1 MKNVLKNIVIVIT
14 LIFTSNLT
22 ALAVGVNGVE
32 QQNNGSAMKV
42 QTDREGI
49 EAKIEGFDNE
59 IQKNMAIQE
68 ENKVKIVETEKATV
82 TAAKEIKQVEKEAE
96 KEQELFNSRMRT
108 MYINGF
114 DGYTSIILESESFGD
129 FISRVENIRT
139 VIEFDKKIVDGFE
152 DTKKELDEKQKNLNI
167 TKKKLLVLQSENK
180 QKLDKIISSKE
191 SQNKLMSELSG
202 NGYLP
207 AAQTNNTK
215 ESIAKINQISESA
228 SRRAPSRGSAVVSD
242 NAVIAYASKFLGTP
256 YVWGG
261 TSPSGFDC
269 SGFTQYVYAHFGIS
283 LGRTTFDQIKNGVQ
297 VSRQNL
303 QTGDL
308 VFFGTFQDP
317 HHMGIYIGNN
327 TYMHAPRTGDVLK
340 VSPMTRSDFVTG
352 RRVK

>member
-1 MKNVLKNIVIVIT
+1 MKKALRNIVIAMT

-22 ALAVGVNGVE
+22 VLAVGVNGGS
-32 QQNNGSAMKV
+32 QQKKDSLTKV
-42 QTDREGI
+42 QTGREEI
-49 EAKIEGFDNE
+49 ETKIEEFDNE
-59 IQKNMAIQE
+59 IQKNMAKTE
-68 ENKVKIVETEKATV
+68 ENKVKIVESEKATV
-82 TAAKEIKQVEKEAE
+82 IAAKEIKQVEKEAE
-96 KEQELFNSRMRT
+96 KEQVLFNSRIRT
-108 MYINGF
+108 MYMNGF
-114 DGYTSIILESESFGD
+114 DGYTSIILQSESFGD
-129 FISRVENIRT
+129 FVSRVENIKT
-139 VIEFDKKIVDGFE
+139 VIAFDKKIVDGFE
-152 DTKKELDEKQKNLNI
+152 NTKRELNEKQKNLNI

-191 SQNKLMSELSG
+191 SQNKLLSDLGG
-202 NGYLP
+202 NGYLV
-207 AAQTNNTK
+207 ASQTSNTND
-215 ESIAKINQISESA
+215 SIARIDQISKSES
-228 SRRAPSRGSAVVSD
+228 RNTPSRGSAAVSD

-297 VSRQNL
+297 VSRGNL

>member
-22 ALAVGVNGVE
+22 ALAVGVNGE
-32 QQNNGSAMKV
+32 AQQNKDSVMKV

-68 ENKVKIVETEKATV
+68 ENKVKIVETEKANV

-129 FISRVENIRT
+129 FISRVENIKT

-207 AAQTNNTK
+207 AAQTSNTK
-215 ESIAKINQISESA
+215 ESIAKINQIRESA
-228 SRRAPSRGSAVVSD
+228 SKRAPSRGSAVVSD
-242 NAVIAYASKFLGTP
+242 NAVIAYASNFLGTP

-261 TSPSGFDC
+261 SSPSGFDC

-283 LGRTTFDQIKNGVQ
+283 IGRTTFAQINDGVQ
-297 VSRQNL
+297 VSKGNL

-308 VFFGTFQDP
+308 VFFGTAQNP
-317 HHMGIYIGNN
+317 HHVGIYIGNN